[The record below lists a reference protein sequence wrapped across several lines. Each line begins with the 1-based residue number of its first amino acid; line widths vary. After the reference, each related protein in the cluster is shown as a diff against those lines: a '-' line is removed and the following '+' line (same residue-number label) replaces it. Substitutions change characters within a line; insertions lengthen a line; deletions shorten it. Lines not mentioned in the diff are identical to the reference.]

1 MKILTD
7 SGLVVLWKKIK
18 DLYQKTTVTAKQT
31 TTSTADGG
39 LNVMTFTFGDG
50 TSTTLSVQN
59 GSKGSNGAQGAK
71 GEKGDKGD
79 TGLQGAQGERGP
91 VGATGPQGNSGI
103 TDASSK
109 ALINDVIT
117 GGETSYLSAEVGKL
131 GIFTYD
137 CSKGGTVTHAS
148 LQDAINS
155 VPITFQKAGLTII
168 YKSGNAI
175 YRYLLKSSVWSSD
188 PSKWNYSIEDKFI
201 DLTSLTQQGIHDMLS
216 ILGIY
221 DDNYNFI
228 VNAGGFYTSA
238 FIYAKA
244 YKSII
249 VQNSD
254 AQKILGIVF
263 FDEDRKPLSRVT
275 YDGKLQIIDIP
286 TECTY
291 FRISGR
297 SELTDKLS
305 SIKYLK
311 LVPSEQIVPFEAIK
325 QEIGNSAYKVM
336 SQSAITKFIDLTSLT
351 QQGIHDIL
359 SILGIYD
366 DNYNFIVNAGGFYTS
381 AFIYAKAYKSIIVQ
395 NSDAQK
401 ILGIVFFD
409 EDRKPLSRVTY
420 DGKLQIIDI
429 PTECTYFRIS
439 GRSELTDKLSSIKY
453 LKLVPSEQIVP
464 SEMIELSF
472 PDRYTGFINLIDDS
486 NPSNPQYV
494 GDNHFLTSEWFDVSK
509 YDAIK
514 IINCDDVQNLVGLD
528 IRDKFLVPVLKYGFP
543 NSLARKGEID
553 YMFKLPTN
561 SAFMR
566 LSIEADKK
574 SSYKIGLRKRN
585 SDFDYSNSD
594 IYYNCRKVKK
604 KFMWCAIGD
613 SFTAIN
619 GGPGN
624 GQGTI
629 EGYDNQLA
637 GYLSKGYMTRVCER
651 IKNLD
656 YLNYGRSGA
665 TTEWGPQSDSFPK
678 ADIYTIMYGTNDFA
692 ADNLKIGSDDDFLKG
707 IDDGKFEKINYRRNI
722 GATIHKI
729 KAIAPNAKIVVMFPS
744 CSSHIGCHRTNRNV
758 YSYNPTYKDGTFTYS
773 QLCEGIK
780 ESCHLHGYYFI
791 DFLHDSGITPDNC
804 IQAGYVK
811 IDGKFKKVDSDD
823 ILKYVD
829 IGDKLDYSLI
839 QNDCTWMTYDGN
851 HPSNLGFSLYAD
863 MIVPVF
869 EKIIKELE
877 LSKNSI

>member
-1 MKILTD
+1 MIDFHCTTFLNHFFNFINKDNMKILTD

-201 DLTSLTQQGIHDMLS
+201 DLTSLTQQGIHDM
-216 ILGIY
+216 
-221 DDNYNFI
+221 
-228 VNAGGFYTSA
+228 
-238 FIYAKA
+238 
-244 YKSII
+244 
-249 VQNSD
+249 
-254 AQKILGIVF
+254 
-263 FDEDRKPLSRVT
+263 
-275 YDGKLQIIDIP
+275 
-286 TECTY
+286 
-291 FRISGR
+291 
-297 SELTDKLS
+297 
-305 SIKYLK
+305 
-311 LVPSEQIVPFEAIK
+311 
-325 QEIGNSAYKVM
+325 
-336 SQSAITKFIDLTSLT
+336 
-351 QQGIHDIL
+351 L